1 MDLVKIPNTP
11 FVRDTK
17 SMAIINVD
25 SNAKLEYYEKSRTI
39 SQQKQ
44 QINKI
49 NEDISELRGELG
61 EIKQLLKQLVD
72 KQ

>member
-1 MDLVKIPNTP
+1 MSLVKVNNTS
-11 FVRDTK
+11 FVRDTQ
-17 SMAIINVD
+17 SMAIINTD
-25 SNAKLEYYEKSRTI
+25 INAKNEYYEKAR
-39 SQQKQ
+39 QAVRQKE

-61 EIKQLLKQLVD
+61 EIKHLLKQLVC